1 MRNRP
6 PHFGSQDTSQQP
18 KALFKDSE
26 PPLEKPDELLP
37 ELGTAPSSEL
47 ALDAVLEASLES
59 FPASDAPAWTCW
71 THARA

>member
-6 PHFGSQDTSQQP
+6 PRFGKQDTSQQP

-26 PPLEKPDELLP
+26 PPLEKPDALP
-37 ELGTAPSSEL
+37 PAPGAAPASSL
-47 ALDAVLEASLES
+47 ALDAVLEAALES

-71 THARA
+71 SHACA